1 MRLILAAWLVISAG
15 VFAVTRLERGGNLAA
30 ARPLAA
36 VTGLLACF
44 VVWRLYRLG
53 WEVDAFASGPAGTRR
68 NARRLLWVLLL
79 VGVGGSAWE
88 IFRAYQRNL
97 G

>member
-1 MRLILAAWLVISAG
+1 MRLIFAAWLLMSAG
-15 VFAVTRLERGGNLAA
+15 VFAVTRFERAGNLAA

-53 WEVDAFASGPAGTRR
+53 WEDDSLAPVPAGTRR
-68 NARRLLWVLLL
+68 NARRLLLALLL

-88 IFRAYQRNL
+88 IFRAYQRTL

>member
-1 MRLILAAWLVISAG
+1 MSVG
-15 VFAVTRLERGGNLAA
+15 VFAVTRWERAGNRAA
-30 ARPLAA
+30 ARPVAA

-53 WEVDAFASGPAGTRR
+53 WEDDSFAPVPAGTRR
-68 NARRLLWVLLL
+68 NARGFFWALLL
-79 VGVGGSAWE
+79 VGVGGAAWE
-88 IFRAYQRNL
+88 IFRAYQRTL